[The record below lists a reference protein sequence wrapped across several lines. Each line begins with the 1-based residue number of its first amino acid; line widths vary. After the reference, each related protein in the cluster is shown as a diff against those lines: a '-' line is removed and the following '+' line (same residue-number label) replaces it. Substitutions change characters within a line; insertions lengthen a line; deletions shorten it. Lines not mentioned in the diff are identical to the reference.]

1 MLRRWK
7 FKMSQSS
14 RERMSN
20 KYLSVSCSC
29 SVVSDSLRPHGLQHA
44 RSPCPSLSPRVCLS
58 SWQLN
63 WWCFLTI
70 SSSVTPFFQS
80 QSFPALGS
88 FLMSRLFASGGQS
101 IAVSTVS
108 TAGAI
113 RLSFLISCVK
123 VLQPGVIICLS
134 LTPLLLVGGTL
145 PGCNI
150 LF

>member
-1 MLRRWK
+1 MQQIFAYWFLYPGTLLN
-7 FKMSQSS
+7 SS
-14 RERMSN
+14 I
-20 KYLSVSCSC
+20 SVLT
-29 SVVSDSLRPHGLQHA
+29 VFWWSL
-44 RSPCPSLSPRVCLS
+44 
-58 SWQLN
+58 
-63 WWCFLTI
+63 I
-70 SSSVTPFFQS
+70 YIPFFQS